1 MEFTDTVNVLSYR
14 VNGKLPLSILLG
26 LSTMTKNMTKAM
38 TTVPSVLTAQLM
50 NELDMRIV
58 DLESKVAFQDDT
70 IESLNDA
77 LSQQQQQL
85 AQMTYKMNHMVE
97 RLKSMQ
103 PSNIA
108 TQDEEAPPP
117 HY

>member
-26 LSTMTKNMTKAM
+26 LSTMTKDM
-38 TTVPSVLTAQLM
+38 TTVPSVLTAQLI
-50 NELDMRIV
+50 NELDSRIV

>member
-1 MEFTDTVNVLSYR
+1 
-14 VNGKLPLSILLG
+14 
-26 LSTMTKNMTKAM
+26 
-38 TTVPSVLTAQLM
+38 
-50 NELDMRIV
+50 
-58 DLESKVAFQDDT
+58 
-70 IESLNDA
+70 
-77 LSQQQQQL
+77 
-85 AQMTYKMNHMVE
+85 MNHMVE

>member
-1 MEFTDTVNVLSYR
+1 M
-14 VNGKLPLSILLG
+14 
-26 LSTMTKNMTKAM
+26 
-38 TTVPSVLTAQLM
+38 PSDSAVLTAQIIK
-50 NELDMRIV
+50 ELDTRII

>member
-14 VNGKLPLSILLG
+14 VNGKLLLSILLG
-26 LSTMTKNMTKAM
+26 LSTMTKDM
-38 TTVPSVLTAQLM
+38 TTVPSVLTAQLI
-50 NELDMRIV
+50 NELDTRIV

>member
-26 LSTMTKNMTKAM
+26 LSTMTKDM
-38 TTVPSVLTAQLM
+38 TTVPSVLTAQLI
-50 NELDMRIV
+50 NELDTRIV

>member
-1 MEFTDTVNVLSYR
+1 MER
-14 VNGKLPLSILLG
+14 VNGKLQKMIYLG
-26 LSTMTKNMTKAM
+26 FATMASDPIVM
-38 TTVPSVLTAQLM
+38 TTQQI
-50 NELDMRIV
+50 NELDTRIAE
-58 DLESKVAFQDDT
+58 LESKVAFQDDT

-85 AQMTYKMNHMVE
+85 AQITYKMNHMVE

>member
-1 MEFTDTVNVLSYR
+1 VEFTDTVNVLSYR
-14 VNGKLPLSILLG
+14 VNGKLPLSILLS
-26 LSTMTKNMTKAM
+26 LSTMTKNM
-38 TTVPSVLTAQLM
+38 TTVPSVLTAELM
-50 NELDMRIV
+50 NELDTRIV

-85 AQMTYKMNHMVE
+85 AQITYKMNHMVE
-97 RLKSMQ
+97 RLKSMR

>member
-26 LSTMTKNMTKAM
+26 LSTMTKNMT
-38 TTVPSVLTAQLM
+38 TVPSVLTAQLI
-50 NELDMRIV
+50 NELDTRIV

>member
-1 MEFTDTVNVLSYR
+1 VEFTDTVNVLSYR

-26 LSTMTKNMTKAM
+26 LSTMTKDM
-38 TTVPSVLTAQLM
+38 TTVPSVLTAQLI
-50 NELDMRIV
+50 NELDSRIV

>member
-14 VNGKLPLSILLG
+14 VNGKLLLSILLG
-26 LSTMTKNMTKAM
+26 LSTMTKDM
-38 TTVPSVLTAQLM
+38 TTVPSVLTAQLI
-50 NELDMRIV
+50 NELDSRIV

>member
-1 MEFTDTVNVLSYR
+1 VEFTDTVNVLSYR
-14 VNGKLPLSILLG
+14 VNGKLPLSILLS
-26 LSTMTKNMTKAM
+26 LSTMTKNMT
-38 TTVPSVLTAQLM
+38 TVPSVLNAELM
-50 NELDMRIV
+50 NELDTRIV

-85 AQMTYKMNHMVE
+85 AQITYKMNHMVE